1 MKYSI
6 EEIKTL
12 LEGITPG
19 AWAAEEVQYQ
29 WKTSNAL
36 GKHILCIYTEP
47 DAKFIAAA
55 PTIIRDLL
63 AENERLSAKL
73 GFYDNKCPV
82 CNSTLGLLHADACPL
97 CAARKEVERLQKHI
111 EADAELY
118 AALEES
124 HREVNEQLRIE
135 GQRAARH
142 LADQEL
148 LVARERKRVARECI
162 DYVNNH
168 ANDCGCSKRIAH
180 DIRTRYGVEG

>member
-1 MKYSI
+1 MLKRIAKI
-6 EEIKTL
+6 ESYGFECIAGP
-12 LEGITPG
+12 LE
-19 AWAAEEVQYQ
+19 
-29 WKTSNAL
+29 
-36 GKHILCIYTEP
+36 LCVGWIELK
-47 DAKFIAAA
+47 DNVKNI
-55 PTIIRDLL
+55 L
-63 AENERLSAKL
+63 AENDRLTAKL

-124 HREVNEQLRIE
+124 HRAVNEQLRIE

-148 LVARERKRVARECI
+148 LVGQERKRVARECAEI
-162 DYVNNH
+162 AEELRHQTWASESEDWVDGTMAV
-168 ANDCGCSKRIAH
+168 ANA
-180 DIRTRYGVEG
+180 IRTRYGVEE